1 METTEKSESSVW
13 INSKNSTSTLCDS
26 KTTKK
31 EEEVEKCAAPR
42 PTICQT
48 FPTSN

>member
-1 METTEKSESSVW
+1 MVYSNNYTC
-13 INSKNSTSTLCDS
+13 TLYDS

-31 EEEVEKCAAPR
+31 EEEEEKCAAPR